1 MAFKRSAVQFRLAPP
16 IKQAI
21 EEGLGRNVINL
32 CYRGR
37 TAGEFKA
44 LVTVSLSNIAD
55 QGTNTIGDL
64 NFFLSTLANLGCKND
79 SQNAGHKS
87 ITAL

>member
-1 MAFKRSAVQFRLAPP
+1 
-16 IKQAI
+16 
-21 EEGLGRNVINL
+21 
-32 CYRGR
+32 
-37 TAGEFKA
+37 